1 MKRAALLFTFFL
13 SALGAFASHIVGG
26 EMYYEYI
33 GPGTAPNTHKYRIT
47 LRLFRDELCAAPC
60 ADMPSEVFIGV
71 FDNGTGRQYPGPNQY
86 TVVSKGNE
94 NAISTGNTLP
104 CVVNPPALSYNAADY
119 SYTIDLPINAKGYTA
134 AYQTCCRVNPMSN
147 VFNTGRVGDGTGST
161 YMAQIPG
168 TDALGTSAPNN
179 SPTFS
184 TRMSLVCAGKP
195 FNLDFKVEE
204 VDNDEITYVFC
215 EAYGGGL
222 STNSTNINPSPPPYQ
237 SVPYISGYS
246 ATQPMGDKVTI
257 DSKTGMISGIAPP
270 VGRYVVSVCAYE
282 TRNGKL
288 INIHRKD
295 FLVNVADCDFAG
307 AQLEL
312 SYSFCESLTAS
323 FQNLNTSNLNKTF
336 LWDFGVAGTDTDI
349 STEQR
354 PTFTY
359 PDTGTYK
366 IKLTVNP
373 GDPCNG
379 TAEAEVKVYPDFKAD
394 FSFAGGCFDK
404 PTLFTDRTTT
414 TYGQVASWS
423 WSFGGTGAGQ
433 TATTQNPTHVFPA
446 MGQQQVRLIA
456 TSSKGCRDTIQKTI
470 AITDKPFIDLRFR
483 DTLICNGDRVQLEA
497 LGQGSFTWTPRTS
510 IEGADTP
517 TPTVFPASTT
527 NYVVR
532 LDQEG
537 CINQDT
543 VQVRVVNSVS
553 LALPADTVICA
564 TDTIQLTA
572 VSNGLKFAWSPAAA
586 VSNPQVLSPTT
597 APAATTTYQLSAT
610 IGGCTTTE
618 EMKVTVVPYPV
629 AVAGED
635 RLICFENT
643 AQLQAS
649 MDGSRFEWTPAA
661 LLQNPTAISPMTN
674 PLTASQQFILAVY
687 DNKGCPKPGRDTVLV
702 QVLPS
707 ISAFAGRDTSV
718 IVGQPLQLQATGGS
732 TYQWLPPLGLNNPNI
747 ANPIATFD
755 GSQETVTYQ
764 VLVANEAS
772 CVDSASVTVRI
783 FQTDPR
789 VFVPT
794 AFTPNGDGKND
805 VFRPIAVGMTQIQ
818 FFRVFNRWGEKVFET
833 TQNEDGWDGR
843 IGGKLQA
850 SGTFVWV
857 VKGIDFN
864 GKEFFAKGTVT
875 LIR

>member
-1 MKRAALLFTFFL
+1 MKRAALLITFFL

-26 EMYYEYI
+26 EMYYEYL
-33 GPGTAPNTHKYRIT
+33 GPGAAPNTHKYRIT

-60 ADMPSEVFIGV
+60 ADMPPNVWIGV

-86 TVVSKGNE
+86 TEVIKGNE
-94 NAISTGNTLP
+94 NPISIGNPLP

-134 AYQTCCRVNPMSN
+134 AYQTCCRVNPMNN

-168 TDALGTSAPNN
+168 TEALGNSTPNS
-179 SPTFS
+179 SPKFETLAS
-184 TRMSLVCAGKP
+184 RICAGKP
-195 FNLDFKVEE
+195 FSLDFSVKEE
-204 VDNDEITYVFC
+204 DGDEISYVFC

-222 STNSTNINPSPPPYQ
+222 STNSSNINPSAPPYQ

-246 ATQPMGDKVTI
+246 AGQPMGEKVTI
-257 DSKTGMISGIAPP
+257 DSKTGIISGIAPP
-270 VGRYVVSVCAYE
+270 VGRYVISVCAYE
-282 TRNGKL
+282 TRGGKV

-307 AQLEL
+307 AQLDP

-323 FQNLNTSNLNKTF
+323 FQNQNPSNLNKTYF
-336 LWDFGVAGTDTDI
+336 WDFGDGNS
-349 STEQR
+349 STVQS
-354 PTFTY
+354 PVHTY
-359 PDTGTYK
+359 GDTGTYK
-366 IKLTVNP
+366 IKLVVNRNEP
-373 GDPCNG
+373 CGDS
-379 TAEAEVKVYPDFKAD
+379 TTAEVKVYPDFKAD

-404 PTLFTDRTTT
+404 PTQFTDRTTT
-414 TYGQVASWS
+414 TYGQVASWN
-423 WSFGGTGAGQ
+423 WSFGGTGPGQ
-433 TATTQNPTHVFPA
+433 TSTAQNPTHVFPA

-456 TSSKGCRDTIQKTI
+456 TSSKGCRDTIQKAI
-470 AITDKPFIDLRFR
+470 PITDKPFIDLRFR
-483 DTLICNGDRVQLEA
+483 DTLICNGDRLQLEA
-497 LGQGSFTWTPRTS
+497 FGQGNFTWTPGTS
-510 IEGADTP
+510 IEQANTA

-553 LALPADTVICA
+553 LSMPADTVICA
-564 TDTIQLTA
+564 TDAIQLIP
-572 VSNGLKFAWSPAAA
+572 VSNGLRFAWSPASS
-586 VSNPQVLSPTT
+586 VSNPDILTPST

-618 EMKVTVVPYPV
+618 SMKVAVVPYPV
-629 AVAGED
+629 AAAGD
-635 RLICFENT
+635 DQLICFENT

-649 MDGSRFEWTPAA
+649 MDGTRFEWTPAA
-661 LLQNPTAISPMTN
+661 LLENPTAIAPTTK
-674 PLTASQQFILAVY
+674 PLLASQQFILAVY

-707 ISAFAGRDTSV
+707 INASAGRDTSV

-747 ANPIATFD
+747 ANPIAVFD

-772 CVDSASVTVRI
+772 CVDSASITVRI

-805 VFRPIAVGMTQIQ
+805 LFRPIAVGMSQIQ

-833 TQNEDGWDGR
+833 TKSEDGWDGR
-843 IGGKLQA
+843 IGGQLQA

>member
-1 MKRAALLFTFFL
+1 
-13 SALGAFASHIVGG
+13 
-26 EMYYEYI
+26 MYYEYI
-33 GPGTAPNTHKYRIT
+33 GPGTAPNTNKYRIT

-60 ADMPSEVFIGV
+60 ADMPENVWIGV
-71 FDNGTGRQYPGPNQY
+71 FDNGTNRQYPAPGQY
-86 TVVSKGNE
+86 TEVVKGFE
-94 NAISTGNTLP
+94 GPISIGNPLP

-168 TDALGTSAPNN
+168 TEVLGTSAPNN

-184 TRMSLVCAGKP
+184 TQISRVCAGKP
-195 FNLDFKVEE
+195 FSLDFSVK
-204 VDNDEITYVFC
+204 DKDKDEITYVFC
-215 EAYGGGL
+215 DAFGGGL
-222 STNSTNINPSPPPYQ
+222 STNSSNINPQAPPYQ
-237 SVPYISGYS
+237 AVPYLSGYS
-246 ATQPMGDKVTI
+246 PEQPMGTKVTI
-257 DSKTGMISGIAPP
+257 DSKTGVISGIAPP

-307 AQLEL
+307 AQLDP

-323 FQNLNTSNLNKTF
+323 FQNQNPSNLNKTYF
-336 LWDFGVAGTDTDI
+336 WDFGVPGTETDF

-366 IKLTVNP
+366 IKLVVNRNEP
-373 GDPCNG
+373 CGDST
-379 TAEAEVKVYPDFKAD
+379 TAEVRVYPDFKAD
-394 FSFAGGCFDK
+394 FSVAGGCFDK
-404 PTLFTDRTTT
+404 PTQFTDRTTT
-414 TYGQVASWS
+414 TYGQVATWS
-423 WSFGGTGAGQ
+423 WSFGGTGTGQ
-433 TATTQNPTHVFPA
+433 TSAEQNPTHIFPA

-483 DTLICNGDRVQLEA
+483 DTLICNGDRLQLEA
-497 LGQGSFTWTPRTS
+497 LGQGNFSWTPGTA
-510 IEGADTP
+510 IEGANTA
-517 TPTVFPASTT
+517 TPTVFPVSTT
-527 NYVVR
+527 NYIVR

-553 LALPADTVICA
+553 LAMPADTVICA
-564 TDTIQLTA
+564 TDTIQLTPI
-572 VSNGLKFAWSPAAA
+572 SNGLRFAWSPAAS
-586 VSNPQVLSPTT
+586 VSNPQILAPST
-597 APAATTTYQLSAT
+597 APATTTTYQLSAS

-629 AVAGED
+629 AVAGTD
-635 RLICFENT
+635 ALICFENT
-643 AQLQAS
+643 VQLQAT
-649 MDGSRFEWTPAA
+649 MEGNRFEWSPAA
-661 LLQNPTAISPMTN
+661 LLQNPNVISPLTQ

-687 DNKGCPKPGRDTVLV
+687 DNKGCPKPGLDTVMV

-707 ISAFAGRDTSV
+707 INASAGRDTSV
-718 IVGQPLQLQATGGS
+718 IVGQPLQLQATGGT
-732 TYQWLPPLGLNNPNI
+732 TYQWLPPLGLSNPNI
-747 ANPIATFD
+747 ANPIAVFD

-805 VFRPIAVGMTQIQ
+805 LFRPIAVGMTQIQ
-818 FFRVFNRWGEKVFET
+818 FFRVFNRWGELVFET
-833 TQNEDGWDGR
+833 AQNEDGWDGR
-843 IGGKLQA
+843 IGGKLQS

-864 GKEFFAKGTVT
+864 GKTFFAKGTVT